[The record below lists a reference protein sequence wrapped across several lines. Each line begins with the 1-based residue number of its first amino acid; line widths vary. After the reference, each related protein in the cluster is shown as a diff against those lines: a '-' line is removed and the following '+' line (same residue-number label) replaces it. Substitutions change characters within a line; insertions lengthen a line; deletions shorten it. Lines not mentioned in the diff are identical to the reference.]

1 MTLSECSMRRFVTI
15 TVLLSSAFFS
25 VRNSRACFFV
35 QFMAFLIVIFLG
47 EIVGGV
53 LAIVFKDSVS
63 YTLCTDI

>member
-1 MTLSECSMRRFVTI
+1 VLSFLYVTR
-15 TVLLSSAFFS
+15 
-25 VRNSRACFFV
+25 VRVFFV
-35 QFMAFLIVIFLG
+35 QFMAFLILIFLG